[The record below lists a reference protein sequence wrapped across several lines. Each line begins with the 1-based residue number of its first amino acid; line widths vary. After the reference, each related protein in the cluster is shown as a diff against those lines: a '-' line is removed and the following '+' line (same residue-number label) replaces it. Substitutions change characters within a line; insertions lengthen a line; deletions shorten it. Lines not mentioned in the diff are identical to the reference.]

1 MAKVLGIDL
10 GTTNSCMCVI
20 EGGEP
25 VVIPNS
31 EGGRTTPS
39 IVGFTKDK
47 QRLVGISAKRQ
58 AVINTDRT
66 VRSIKRKMGQNY
78 KVKIDEKDYTPPEIS
93 AMILQKMKA
102 DAEAYLGEK
111 ITQAVITTPAYFDDS
126 QRQATKDAGSIAGLE
141 VLRIINEPTAS
152 ALAYGLD
159 KQQKNMTILVYD
171 LGGGTFDVSVL
182 ELGDGVFQVKSTCGD
197 MLLGGDDWDQKVI
210 DYLVEEFKRENGID
224 LKNDPKAMQRLRDEA
239 EKAKIELSGVMQTSI
254 NIPYITADQAGPK
267 HLDTTLTRAR
277 FEDLTRDL
285 LEKTRKPMERA
296 LEDAKL
302 KISDIDQVLLVG
314 GSTRMPQVVDLVKGF
329 FGKDPCKNINPDECV
344 AIGAAIQG
352 GVLKGEVK
360 DVLLLDVTPL
370 SLGIETL
377 GSVFTKLIPRNT
389 TIPTKRSEVFST
401 AADNQT
407 AVSIHVLQGEREMA
421 KFNKTLGKFDLV
433 GLPPAPRGIPQV
445 EVTFDIDANG
455 IVHVS
460 AKDKATGKEQS
471 IRIQASSGLSEEE
484 IKNMRDDAEKHA
496 DEDKKLK
503 EVIEAKNHADA
514 LIYQTEKSLREFGD
528 KVDQPTKDNIN
539 KAIGEL
545 RKEMESEDAEAIKK
559 STEALMT
566 ASHKL
571 AETMYANTQ
580 QQQQQQQQAGGE
592 NPGGGTEGHEFHSGT
607 QGAAGGKKDDN
618 VVDAEFESMD
628 DKK

>member
-197 MLLGGDDWDQKVI
+197 MLLGGDDWDQRII
-210 DYLVEEFKRENGID
+210 DYLVDEFKRENGID

-254 NIPYITADQAGPK
+254 NIPYITADQSGPK

-377 GSVFTKLIPRNT
+377 GGVFTKLIPRNT

-421 KFNKTLGKFDLV
+421 KYNKTLGKFDLV

-484 IKNMRDDAEKHA
+484 IKSMREDAEKHA

-539 KAIGEL
+539 KAIAEL
-545 RKEMESEDAEAIKK
+545 RKEMESENVENIKK

-571 AETMYANTQ
+571 AEMMYANA
-580 QQQQQQQQAGGE
+580 QQQQQQAGGA

-607 QGAAGGKKDDN
+607 QGASGGKKDDN

>member
-39 IVGFTKDK
+39 VVGFTKDK
-47 QRLVGISAKRQ
+47 QRIVGVSAKRQ

-66 VRSIKRKMGQNY
+66 IRSIKRKMGQNF
-78 KVKIDEKDYTPPEIS
+78 KVKIDDKEYTPPEIS
-93 AMILQKMKA
+93 AMILQKMKT

-111 ITQAVITTPAYFDDS
+111 ITQAVVTVPAYFDDA
-126 QRQATKDAGSIAGLE
+126 QRQATKDAGNIAGLE

-152 ALAYGLD
+152 ALAYGFD
-159 KQQKNMTILVYD
+159 KQKNQTILVYD

-182 ELGDGVFQVKSTCGD
+182 EIGDGVFQVKSTSGD
-197 MLLGGDDWDQKVI
+197 TFLGGDDWDQRI
-210 DYLVEEFKRENGID
+210 MDYLIDIFKKENGID
-224 LKNDPKAMQRLRDEA
+224 LKNDPKALQRLRDEA
-239 EKAKIELSGVMQTSI
+239 EKAKIELSGVLQTSI
-254 NIPYITADQAGPK
+254 NIPYITADASGPK
-267 HLDTTLTRAR
+267 HLDTTLTRAK
-277 FEDLTRDL
+277 FDDLTRDL
-285 LEKTRKPMERA
+285 LDKTVKPMERA

-302 KISDIDQVLLVG
+302 KIGDIDQVLLVG
-314 GSTRMPQVVDLVKGF
+314 GSTRMPQVVELTKKF

-360 DVLLLDVTPL
+360 EVLLLDVTPL

-377 GSVFTKLIPRNT
+377 GGVFTKLIPRNT
-389 TIPTKRSEVFST
+389 TIPNKKSEVFST

-407 AVSIHVLQGEREMA
+407 AVSIHVLQGERELA
-421 KFNKTLGKFDLV
+421 RYNKTLGKFDLV
-433 GLPPAPRGIPQV
+433 GIPSAPRGVPQV

-471 IRIQASSGLSEEE
+471 IRIQVSSGLTEEE
-484 IKNMRDDAEKHA
+484 IKNMRDDAEKFA
-496 DEDKKLK
+496 DEDKKAK
-503 EVIEAKNHADA
+503 ELIEARNHADS
-514 LIYQTEKSLREFGD
+514 LVYQTEKSMKEFGD
-528 KVDQPTKDNIN
+528 KVDAASKENIN
-539 KAIGEL
+539 KAIEELKKVKDGEDVE
-545 RKEMESEDAEAIKK
+545 KIKAA
-559 STEALMT
+559 TETLMT

-580 QQQQQQQQAGGE
+580 QQGGAQEGGAENHQHHQQQGGADAGG
-592 NPGGGTEGHEFHSGT
+592 GH
-607 QGAAGGKKDDN
+607 KKDDN

>member
-10 GTTNSCMCVI
+10 GTTNSCMSVI

-47 QRLVGISAKRQ
+47 QRVVGISAKRQ
-58 AVINTDRT
+58 AVINTERT
-66 VRSIKRKMGQNY
+66 VRSIKRKMGQNH
-78 KVKIDEKDYTPPEIS
+78 KIKIDDKEYTPPEIS
-93 AMILQKMKA
+93 AMVLQKLKA

-111 ITQAVITTPAYFDDS
+111 ITQAVITVPAYFDDS

-159 KQQKNMTILVYD
+159 KQQKNMTVLVYD

-197 MLLGGDDWDQKVI
+197 TFLGGDDWDQKVI
-210 DYLVEEFKRENGID
+210 DYLVDEFKRENGID
-224 LKNDPKAMQRLRDEA
+224 LKNDSKAMQRLRDEA
-239 EKAKIELSGVMQTSI
+239 EKAKIELSGVMQTNI
-254 NIPYITADQAGPK
+254 NIPYITADASGPK
-267 HLDTTLTRAR
+267 HLDTTLTRAK
-277 FEDLTRDL
+277 FDDITRDL
-285 LEKTRKPMERA
+285 LDKTKKPMERA

-302 KISDIDQVLLVG
+302 KIGDIDQILLVG
-314 GSTRMPQVVDLVKGF
+314 GSTRMPQVVDLVKNF

-352 GVLKGEVK
+352 GVLKGDVK
-360 DVLLLDVTPL
+360 EVLLLDVTPL

-377 GSVFTKLIPRNT
+377 GGVFTKLIPRNT

-407 AVSIHVLQGEREMA
+407 AVSIHVLQGERELA
-421 KFNKTLGKFDLV
+421 RYNKTLGKFDLV
-433 GLPPAPRGIPQV
+433 GIPPAPRGIPQV

-471 IRIQASSGLSEEE
+471 IRIQASSGLSEDE
-484 IKNMRDDAEKHA
+484 IKNMRDEAEKHA

-503 EVIEAKNHADA
+503 EVIEARNHADS

-528 KVDQPTKDNIN
+528 KVDQPTKDGIN
-539 KAIGEL
+539 AAIEAL
-545 RKEMESEDAEAIKK
+545 RKEMQSEDAEAIKK
-559 STEALMT
+559 ATETLMT

-571 AETMYANTQ
+571 AETMYANAQ
-580 QQQQQQQQAGGE
+580 QQSGGA
-592 NPGGGTEGHEFHSGT
+592 NPGASPENANFNAGAQNTGG
-607 QGAAGGKKDDN
+607 AKKDDT

>member
-1 MAKVLGIDL
+1 MAKVLGIDF
-10 GTTNSCMCVI
+10 GTTNSCMSVI

-47 QRLVGISAKRQ
+47 QRVVGISAKRQ
-58 AVINTDRT
+58 AVINTERT
-66 VRSIKRKMGQNY
+66 VRSIKRKMGQNH
-78 KVKIDEKDYTPPEIS
+78 KVKIDDKEYTPPEIS
-93 AMILQKMKA
+93 AMVLQKLKA

-111 ITQAVITTPAYFDDS
+111 ITQAVITVPAYFDDS

-159 KQQKNMTILVYD
+159 KQQKNMTVLVYD

-197 MLLGGDDWDQKVI
+197 TFLGGDDWDQKVI
-210 DYLVEEFKRENGID
+210 DYLVDEFKRENGID

-239 EKAKIELSGVMQTSI
+239 EKAKIELSGVMQTNI
-254 NIPYITADQAGPK
+254 NIPYITADASGPK
-267 HLDTTLTRAR
+267 HLDTTLTRAK
-277 FEDLTRDL
+277 FEDITRDL
-285 LEKTRKPMERA
+285 LDKTKKPMERA

-302 KISDIDQVLLVG
+302 KIGDIDQILLVG
-314 GSTRMPQVVDLVKGF
+314 GSTRMPQVVDLVKNF

-352 GVLKGEVK
+352 GVLKGDVK
-360 DVLLLDVTPL
+360 EVLLLDVTPL

-377 GSVFTKLIPRNT
+377 GGVFTKLIPRNT

-407 AVSIHVLQGEREMA
+407 AVSIHVLQGERELA
-421 KFNKTLGKFDLV
+421 RYNKTLGKFDLV
-433 GLPPAPRGIPQV
+433 GIPPAPRGIPQV

-471 IRIQASSGLSEEE
+471 IRIQASSGLSEDE
-484 IKNMRDDAEKHA
+484 IKNMREEAEKHA
-496 DEDKKLK
+496 DEDKKIK
-503 EVIEAKNHADA
+503 EVIEAKNHADS

-528 KVDQPTKDNIN
+528 KVDQPTKDGIN
-539 KAIGEL
+539 SAIEAL
-545 RKEMESEDAEAIKK
+545 RKEMQSEDAEAIKK
-559 STEALMT
+559 ATEALMT

-571 AETMYANTQ
+571 AETMYANA
-580 QQQQQQQQAGGE
+580 QQQAGGA
-592 NPGGGTEGHEFHSGT
+592 NPGAGSEGAEFNA
-607 QGAAGGKKDDN
+607 GAQNAGGAKKDDT

>member
-10 GTTNSCMCVI
+10 GTTNSCMSVI

-47 QRLVGISAKRQ
+47 QRVVGISAKRQ
-58 AVINTDRT
+58 AVINTERT
-66 VRSIKRKMGQNY
+66 VRSIKRKMGQNH
-78 KVKIDEKDYTPPEIS
+78 KIKIDDKEYTPPEVS
-93 AMILQKMKA
+93 AMVLQKLKA

-111 ITQAVITTPAYFDDS
+111 ITQAVITVPAYFDDS

-171 LGGGTFDVSVL
+171 LGGGTFDVSIL

-197 MLLGGDDWDQKVI
+197 TFLGGDDWDQKVI
-210 DYLVEEFKRENGID
+210 DYLVGEFKRENGID

-239 EKAKIELSGVMQTSI
+239 EKAKIELSGVMQTNI
-254 NIPYITADQAGPK
+254 NIPYITADASGPK
-267 HLDTTLTRAR
+267 HLDTTLTRAK
-277 FEDLTRDL
+277 FEDITRDL
-285 LEKTRKPMERA
+285 LDKTKKPMERA

-302 KISDIDQVLLVG
+302 KTSDIDQILLVG
-314 GSTRMPQVVDLVKGF
+314 GSTRMPQVVDLVKTF
-329 FGKDPCKNINPDECV
+329 FGKEPCKNINPDECV

-352 GVLKGEVK
+352 GVLKGDVK
-360 DVLLLDVTPL
+360 EVLLLDVTPL

-377 GSVFTKLIPRNT
+377 GGVFTKLIPRNT

-407 AVSIHVLQGEREMA
+407 AVSIHVLQGERELA
-421 KFNKTLGKFDLV
+421 RYNKTLGKFDLV
-433 GLPPAPRGIPQV
+433 GIPPAPRGIPQV

-471 IRIQASSGLSEEE
+471 IRIQASSGLSEDE
-484 IKNMRDDAEKHA
+484 IKNMREEAEKHA

-503 EVIEAKNHADA
+503 ELIEARNHADS

-528 KVDQPTKDNIN
+528 KVDQPTKDGIN
-539 KAIGEL
+539 TAIETL
-545 RKEMESEDAEAIKK
+545 RKEMQSEDVEAVKK
-559 STEALMT
+559 ATESLMT

-571 AETMYANTQ
+571 AEMMYANA
-580 QQQQQQQQAGGE
+580 QQQAGGA
-592 NPGGGTEGHEFHSGT
+592 NPGAGPEGANF
-607 QGAAGGKKDDN
+607 GADAQNAGGAGKDDT

>member
-39 IVGFTKDK
+39 VVGFTKDK
-47 QRLVGISAKRQ
+47 QRIVGVSAKRQ

-66 VRSIKRKMGQNY
+66 IRSIKRKMGQNF
-78 KVKIDEKDYTPPEIS
+78 KVKIDDKEYTPPEIS
-93 AMILQKMKA
+93 AMILQKMKT

-111 ITQAVITTPAYFDDS
+111 ITQAVVTVPAYFDDA
-126 QRQATKDAGSIAGLE
+126 QRQATKDAGNIAGLE

-152 ALAYGLD
+152 ALAYGFD
-159 KQQKNMTILVYD
+159 KQKNQTILVYD

-182 ELGDGVFQVKSTCGD
+182 EIGDGVFQVKSTSGD
-197 MLLGGDDWDQKVI
+197 TFLGGDDWDQRI
-210 DYLVEEFKRENGID
+210 MDYLIDIFKKENGID
-224 LKNDPKAMQRLRDEA
+224 LKNDPKALQRLRDEA
-239 EKAKIELSGVMQTSI
+239 EKAKIELSGVLQTSI
-254 NIPYITADQAGPK
+254 NIPYITADASGPK
-267 HLDTTLTRAR
+267 HLDTTLTRAK
-277 FEDLTRDL
+277 FDDLTRDL
-285 LEKTRKPMERA
+285 LDKTVKPMERA

-302 KISDIDQVLLVG
+302 KIGDIDQVLLVG
-314 GSTRMPQVVDLVKGF
+314 GSTRMPQVVELTKKF
-329 FGKDPCKNINPDECV
+329 FAKDPCKNINPDECV

-360 DVLLLDVTPL
+360 EVLLLDVTPL

-377 GSVFTKLIPRNT
+377 GGVFTKLIPRNT
-389 TIPTKRSEVFST
+389 TIPNKKSEIFST

-407 AVSIHVLQGEREMA
+407 AVSIHVLQGERELA
-421 KFNKTLGKFDLV
+421 RYNKTLGKFDLV
-433 GLPPAPRGIPQV
+433 GIPSAPRGIPQV

-471 IRIQASSGLSEEE
+471 IRIQVSSGLTDEE
-484 IKNMRDDAEKHA
+484 IKNMRDDAEKFA
-496 DEDKKLK
+496 DEDKKAK
-503 EVIEAKNHADA
+503 ELIEARNHADS
-514 LIYQTEKSLREFGD
+514 LVYQTEKSMKEFGD
-528 KVDQPTKDNIN
+528 KVDAASKENIN
-539 KAIGEL
+539 KAIEELKKVKDGEDVE
-545 RKEMESEDAEAIKK
+545 KIKAA
-559 STEALMT
+559 TETLMT

-580 QQQQQQQQAGGE
+580 QQGGAQEGGAEGHQHHQQQGGADAGG
-592 NPGGGTEGHEFHSGT
+592 H
-607 QGAAGGKKDDN
+607 KKDDN

>member
-39 IVGFTKDK
+39 VVGFTKDK
-47 QRLVGISAKRQ
+47 QRIVGVSAKRQ

-66 VRSIKRKMGQNY
+66 IRSIKRKMGQGY
-78 KVKIDEKDYTPPEIS
+78 KVKIDDKEYTPPEIS
-93 AMILQKMKA
+93 AMVLQKMKA

-111 ITQAVITTPAYFDDS
+111 ITQAVVTVPAYFDDA
-126 QRQATKDAGSIAGLE
+126 QRQATKDAGNIAGLE

-159 KQQKNMTILVYD
+159 KQKNQTILVYD

-182 ELGDGVFQVKSTCGD
+182 EIGDGVFQVKSTSGD
-197 MLLGGDDWDQKVI
+197 TFLGGDDWDQRVM
-210 DYLVEEFKRENGID
+210 DYLIEVFKKETGVD

-239 EKAKIELSGVMQTSI
+239 EKAKIELSGVLQTSI
-254 NIPYITADQAGPK
+254 NIPYITADASGPK
-267 HLDTTLTRAR
+267 HLDTTLTRAK
-277 FEDLTRDL
+277 FDDLTRDL
-285 LEKTRKPMERA
+285 LDKTVKPMERA

-302 KISDIDQVLLVG
+302 KIGDIDQVLLVG
-314 GSTRMPQVVDLVKGF
+314 GSTRMPQVVELTKKF

-377 GSVFTKLIPRNT
+377 GGIFTKLITRNT
-389 TIPTKRSEVFST
+389 TIPTKKSEIFST

-407 AVSIHVLQGEREMA
+407 AVSIHVLQGERELA
-421 KFNKTLGKFDLV
+421 RSNKTLGKFDLV
-433 GLPPAPRGIPQV
+433 GIPAAPRGIPQV

-471 IRIQASSGLSEEE
+471 IRIQVSSGLTEEE
-484 IKNMRDDAEKHA
+484 IKNMRDDAEKFA
-496 DEDKKLK
+496 DEDKKMK
-503 EVIEAKNHADA
+503 ELIEARNHADS
-514 LIYQTEKSLREFGD
+514 LVYQTEKSMKEFGD
-528 KVDQPTKDNIN
+528 KVDAASKENIN
-539 KAIGEL
+539 KAMEEL
-545 RKEMESEDAEAIKK
+545 RKVKDGEDLEKIKAA
-559 STEALMT
+559 TETLMT

-580 QQQQQQQQAGGE
+580 QQGGAQEGGEGQQHNKQQGADAGG
-592 NPGGGTEGHEFHSGT
+592 H
-607 QGAAGGKKDDN
+607 KKDDN

>member
-47 QRLVGISAKRQ
+47 QRVVGISAKRQ
-58 AVINTDRT
+58 AVINTERT
-66 VRSIKRKMGQNY
+66 VRSIKRKMGQNH
-78 KVKIDEKDYTPPEIS
+78 KIKIDDKEYTPPEIS
-93 AMILQKMKA
+93 AMILQKLKA

-111 ITQAVITTPAYFDDS
+111 ITQAVITVPAYFDDS

-159 KQQKNMTILVYD
+159 KQQKNMTVLVYD

-197 MLLGGDDWDQKVI
+197 TFLGGDDWDQKVI
-210 DYLVEEFKRENGID
+210 DYLVDEFKRENGID

-239 EKAKIELSGVMQTSI
+239 EKAKIELSGVMQTNI
-254 NIPYITADQAGPK
+254 NIPYITADASGPK
-267 HLDTTLTRAR
+267 HLDTTLTRAK
-277 FEDLTRDL
+277 FEDITRDL
-285 LEKTRKPMERA
+285 LEKTKKPMERA

-302 KISDIDQVLLVG
+302 KIGDIDQILLVG
-314 GSTRMPQVVDLVKGF
+314 GSTRMPQVVDLVKSF

-352 GVLKGEVK
+352 GVLKGDVK
-360 DVLLLDVTPL
+360 EVLLLDVTPL

-377 GSVFTKLIPRNT
+377 GGVFTKLIPRNT

-407 AVSIHVLQGEREMA
+407 AVSIHVLQGERELA
-421 KFNKTLGKFDLV
+421 RYNKTLGKFDLV
-433 GLPPAPRGIPQV
+433 GIPPAPRGIPQV

-471 IRIQASSGLSEEE
+471 IRIQASSGLSEDE
-484 IKNMRDDAEKHA
+484 IKNMRDEAEKHA
-496 DEDKKLK
+496 EEDKKLK
-503 EVIEAKNHADA
+503 EVIEAKNHADS

-539 KAIGEL
+539 KAIEEL
-545 RKEMESEDAEAIKK
+545 RKEIQTENTENIKK
-559 STEALMT
+559 ATEALMT

-571 AETMYANTQ
+571 AEMMYANA
-580 QQQQQQQQAGGE
+580 QQQAGA
-592 NPGGGTEGHEFHSGT
+592 NADA
-607 QGAAGGKKDDN
+607 GAAGAGFTGGADFNAGQGAPNNKKDDN